1 MAHSLVSE
9 PVAMGLVIAWV
20 LSGLVT
26 VGYLVLLEMLFH
38 RLRKSH
44 ADHYREIG
52 EPSLFLNNSITKGFG
67 VVRYLLNRG
76 YLLVPDERVKQLGEY
91 SRRLFIVASVLFGL
105 VLLLFGIFGVSVGRF
120 D

>member
-44 ADHYREIG
+44 ADHYRELG
-52 EPSLFLNNSITKGFG
+52 EPSLFLNNSITKGIG

-76 YLLVPDERVKQLGEY
+76 YLSVPDERVKQLGEY
-91 SRRLFIVASVLFGL
+91 SRRLFIVAISLFGL
-105 VLLLFGIFGVSVGRF
+105 VLLLFAILAAMLRRF